1 MKTFSLN
8 KVIAIF
14 ALLFLIGGGKTL
26 AETTATLQASSTD
39 PSQGRPEF
47 AYTINNVNVLNGG
60 VIDYG
65 YWNVNLY
72 SVVNSPAN
80 AAAFAFY
87 AVAGKPNTYYI
98 YNYSAKKWV
107 TYDLATSYNNDMKGF
122 LKLSDTKTE
131 GCYFEI
137 TSCTND
143 THSGYQMRPYA
154 SDGTIDEDCYL
165 NYNGGNGANVSLTVG
180 LWKDPGSQDKGA
192 CWILKKVDLE
202 VNSIQTSTNEAKPE
216 HVFTMRNANG
226 DYVNSNLYRTL
237 AASDYAQFAFY
248 EVSGKASAYYIYNYS
263 AKKWLKYTTSATY
276 TKGKDFVFNG
286 EKSERSEFYITDAAK
301 DGVSGVQIQPYNAA
315 GNAANN
321 YLNFYG
327 GGGDNVAHTIGN
339 YTTDGNN
346 DAGSL
351 WVFTEVEI
359 ANNNAVITN
368 KTMSEG
374 SVVSTLLEN
383 HTGNGTKLLKETAI
397 DWTKQKVIAE
407 IDLSTCGTGTEDLFS
422 IGENIQTFE
431 ANNIHMYKKS
441 DGSITAYLVGN
452 PIKGGITGFESSTL
466 LDGNMLRVE
475 LSSEKGFVV
484 NDVVVFSK
492 EAINQYSEQYYT
504 NQFFS
509 LSNIQV
515 GSGEGTNQESR
526 AKYNY
531 ISVATKDYQTATVT
545 SSNTLDEVTVNSFN
559 AQNDVDVQLKR
570 SLTPTQWN
578 TFCVPFTISE
588 DVIAEKFG
596 AGTLVYTFG
605 SMNGNVMNFAH
616 STTIEAGTP
625 YIVKPTKEVVNPS
638 FTGVNIEATAAKKV
652 GADGYFMQGIYSAK
666 TDLTTDGTNLFL
678 GDGNKFYKPAGATTA
693 KMKGLRAFF
702 IVPQGTNLAALRA
715 NIDGATTA
723 IDELTAVVEQ
733 PTDNRIYNLQGQ
745 FVGTSFEGLH
755 GVYVQNGKKV
765 LVK

>member
-1 MKTFSLN
+1 
-8 KVIAIF
+8 
-14 ALLFLIGGGKTL
+14 
-26 AETTATLQASSTD
+26 
-39 PSQGRPEF
+39 
-47 AYTINNVNVLNGG
+47 
-60 VIDYG
+60 
-65 YWNVNLY
+65 
-72 SVVNSPAN
+72 
-80 AAAFAFY
+80 
-87 AVAGKPNTYYI
+87 
-98 YNYSAKKWV
+98 
-107 TYDLATSYNNDMKGF
+107 MKGF

-192 CWILKKVDLE
+192 CWILKKVDLG

-216 HVFTMRNANG
+216 HVFTMRNANNS
-226 DYVNSNLYRTL
+226 YVNSNLYCATST
-237 AASDYAQFAFY
+237 SDYAQFAFY
-248 EVSGKASAYYIYNYS
+248 EVSGKTSAYYIYNHS

-276 TKGKDFVFNG
+276 TKGKDFVSNG

-321 YLNFYG
+321 YLNFYKG
-327 GGGDNVAHTIGN
+327 GSHNTDHTIGN

-359 ANNNAVITN
+359 ANNAAVITN
-368 KTMSEG
+368 TSLAAG
-374 SVVSTLLEN
+374 SIVNPLCTN
-383 HTGNGTKLLKETAI
+383 HQGDGTQFIKETAI
-397 DWTKQKVIAE
+397 DWTNQKVIAE
-407 IDLSTCGTGTEDLFS
+407 IDVSTCGTGTEDLFS
-422 IGENIQTFE
+422 IGEDILTFK
-431 ANNIHMYKKS
+431 ANNIHMYKTT
-441 DGSITAYLVGN
+441 GGITAYLVGN
-452 PIKGGITGFESSTL
+452 PAGGGATAFGPVSF
-466 LDGNMLRVE
+466 DGNILRVE

-484 NDVVVFSK
+484 NDRVIFSK
-492 EAINQYSEQYYT
+492 EIINQYSEQKY
-504 NQFFS
+504 NKQFFS

-515 GSGEGTNQESR
+515 GSGENNQNSN

-559 AQNDVDVQLKR
+559 AQNDVEVQLKR

-578 TFCVPFTISE
+578 TFCVPFTISA
-588 DVIAEKFG
+588 DMIAEKFG

-605 SMNGNVMNFAH
+605 SMTGNVMNFKA
-616 STTIEAGTP
+616 STTIEAGKP
-625 YIVKPTKEVVNPS
+625 YIVKPTQEVVDPT
-638 FTGVNIEATAAKKV
+638 FTGVNIEASAPVKS
-652 GADGYFMQGIYSAK
+652 GENGFFMQGTYGAK
-666 TDLTTDGTNLFL
+666 TDLLDDGTNLFL
-678 GDGNKFYKPAGATTA
+678 GEGNKFFKPAAGST
-693 KMKGLRAFF
+693 KMKGMRAFF
-702 IVPQGTNLAALRA
+702 IVPQGTNFAALRA

-723 IDELTAVVEQ
+723 IDELTTVVEQ

>member
-8 KVIAIF
+8 KIIAIF
-14 ALLFLIGGGKTL
+14 ALLFLIGGGKILARNGQPKTL
-26 AETTATLQASSTD
+26 PITNYSPNGSKFYSDFTIDWTTQKLQIIVDVTNCTTDASGNNPDDIFDLCPQTSSDIGWNSPTPVVHVYCDGTQLKLHGFGCAIDDPRATVTLGSSYDKTNITIEIDNENGLTVDGNSTTFTATFLAALFNNSNLTFASQQGDGRMHGTYKSVKVVSKTV
-39 PSQGRPEF
+39 PSG
-47 AYTINNVNVLNGG
+47 I
-60 VIDYG
+60 I
-65 YWNVNLY
+65 
-72 SVVNSPAN
+72 
-80 AAAFAFY
+80 
-87 AVAGKPNTYYI
+87 
-98 YNYSAKKWV
+98 
-107 TYDLATSYNNDMKGF
+107 
-122 LKLSDTKTE
+122 
-131 GCYFEI
+131 
-137 TSCTND
+137 
-143 THSGYQMRPYA
+143 
-154 SDGTIDEDCYL
+154 
-165 NYNGGNGANVSLTVG
+165 
-180 LWKDPGSQDKGA
+180 
-192 CWILKKVDLE
+192 
-202 VNSIQTSTNEAKPE
+202 TSTNETMPE
-216 HVFTMRNANG
+216 HVFTMHNANNN
-226 DYVNSNLYRTL
+226 YVNSNLYCATGT
-237 AASDYAQFAFY
+237 SDYAQFAFY
-248 EVSGKASAYYIYNYS
+248 EVSGKTNAYYIYNYS
-263 AKKWLKYTTSATY
+263 AKKWLKYTTSTTY
-276 TKGKDFVFNG
+276 EAGKDFVSNG
-286 EKSERSEFYITDAAK
+286 EKSERSEFYITSTAK
-301 DGVSGVQIQPYNAA
+301 NGVNGVQIQPYNAA

-327 GGGDNVAHTIGN
+327 GGGANTDHTIGN
-339 YTTDGNN
+339 WTDNGSS

-383 HTGNGTKLLKETAI
+383 HTGDGTKFTRETAI

-407 IDLSTCGTGTEDLFS
+407 IDISTCGTGTEDLFS
-422 IGENIQTFE
+422 IGENIQTFK
-431 ANNIHMYKKS
+431 ANNLHVYKKAS
-441 DGSITAYLVGN
+441 GAITAYLVGN
-452 PIKGGITGFESSTL
+452 PLGGGTTAFESSTL

-475 LSSEKGFVV
+475 LSSEKGFVM
-484 NDVVVFSK
+484 NDVIVFSK

-515 GSGEGTNQESR
+515 GSGENNQNSR

-531 ISVATKDYQTATVT
+531 ISVVTNDYKATTVT

-578 TFCVPFTISE
+578 TFCVPFTISA

-605 SMNGNVMNFAH
+605 SMNGNVMNFKA
-616 STTIEAGTP
+616 STTIEAGKP
-625 YIVKPTKEVVNPS
+625 YIVKPANTVVNPT
-638 FTGVNIEATAAKKV
+638 FTGVNIEASAPVKS
-652 GADGYFMQGIYSAK
+652 GENGFFMQGTYGAK
-666 TDLTTDGTNLFL
+666 TDLLDDGTNLFL
-678 GDGNKFYKPAGATTA
+678 GEGDKFYKPAKGST
-693 KMKGLRAFF
+693 KMKGMRAFF

-723 IDELTAVVEQ
+723 IDELTTVVEQ

>member
-8 KVIAIF
+8 KIIAIF

-39 PSQGRPEF
+39 PSLGKPEF
-47 AYTINNVNVLNGG
+47 AYTINNVNVLNGTT
-60 VIDYG
+60 IDYG

-80 AAAFAFY
+80 AASFAFY
-87 AVAGKPNTYYI
+87 AVAGKSNTYYI

-107 TYDLATSYNNDMKGF
+107 TYDLATSYNNNMKGF

-165 NYNGGNGANVSLTVG
+165 NYNGGNGANASLTVG

-192 CWILKKVDLE
+192 CWILKKVDLG

-216 HVFTMRNANG
+216 HVFTMRNANNS
-226 DYVNSNLYRTL
+226 YVNSNLYCATST
-237 AASDYAQFAFY
+237 SDYAQFAFY
-248 EVSGKASAYYIYNYS
+248 EVSGKTSAYYIYNYS

-276 TKGKDFVFNG
+276 TKGQDFVSNG

-321 YLNFYG
+321 YLNFYK
-327 GGGDNVAHTIGN
+327 GGDQNTNNTIGN

-383 HTGNGTKLLKETAI
+383 HTGDGTKLLKEIAI
-397 DWTKQKVIAE
+397 DWTQQKVVAE

-422 IGENIQTFE
+422 IGKDIQTFKE
-431 ANNIHMYKKS
+431 NNIHVYKTS
-441 DGSITAYLVGN
+441 GGITAYLVGN
-452 PIKGGITGFESSTL
+452 PASGGATAFGPVSF
-466 LDGNMLRVE
+466 DGNILRVE

-484 NDVVVFSK
+484 NDRVIFSK
-492 EAINQYSEQYYT
+492 DIINQYSEQKYGK
-504 NQFFS
+504 QFFS

-515 GSGEGTNQESR
+515 GSGEGTNQETK
-526 AKYNY
+526 ATYNY
-531 ISVATKDYQTATVT
+531 IRVVTNDYQAATVT
-545 SSNTLDEVTVNSFN
+545 SSNTLDEVAVNSFN
-559 AQNDVDVQLKR
+559 AQNNVDVQLKR
-570 SLTPTQWN
+570 SLSPEHWN
-578 TFCVPFTISE
+578 SFCVPFAISE

-596 AGTLVYTFG
+596 AGTQICTFG
-605 SMNGNVMNFAH
+605 SMNGNVMNFDH
-616 STTIEAGTP
+616 STTIEAGKP
-625 YIVKPTKEVVNPS
+625 YIVKPTKEVVDPS
-638 FTGVNIEATAAKKV
+638 FTSVNIEATAAKKV

-715 NIDGATTA
+715 NIDGATTS
-723 IDELTAVVEQ
+723 IDELTTVVEQ
-733 PTDNRIYNLQGQ
+733 PIDNRIYNLQGQ

>member
-8 KVIAIF
+8 KIIAIF

-39 PSQGRPEF
+39 PSLGKPEF
-47 AYTINNVNVLNGG
+47 AYTINNVNVIDGT
-60 VIDYG
+60 IDYG

-72 SVVNSPAN
+72 SVVNTPAN
-80 AAAFAFY
+80 AASFAFY
-87 AVAGKPNTYYI
+87 AVAGKSNTYYI

-107 TYDLATSYNNDMKGF
+107 TYDLATSYNNNMKGF
-122 LKLSDTKTE
+122 LKLSGTKTE

-165 NYNGGNGANVSLTVG
+165 NYNGGNGANASLTVG

-192 CWILKKVDLE
+192 CWILKKVDLG

-216 HVFTMRNANG
+216 HQYTMRNANN
-226 DYVNSNLYRTL
+226 DYVNSSLYRTL
-237 AASDYAQFAFY
+237 NSADYAQFAFY
-248 EVSGKASAYYIYNYS
+248 EVSGKTNAYYIYNYS

-276 TKGKDFVFNG
+276 TVGKDFVSNG

-321 YLNFYG
+321 YLNFYA
-327 GGGDNVAHTIGN
+327 GGDQNTNHTIGN
-339 YTTDGNN
+339 WTDGGNN
-346 DAGSL
+346 DLGSL
-351 WVFTEVEI
+351 WLFTEVEI

-383 HTGNGTKLLKETAI
+383 HTGDGTKLLKETAI
-397 DWTKQKVIAE
+397 DWTQQKVIAE
-407 IDLSTCGTGTEDLFS
+407 IDLSTCGTGIEDLFS
-422 IGENIQTFE
+422 IGEKIQTSK
-431 ANNIHMYKKS
+431 ANNIHMYKTS
-441 DGSITAYLVGN
+441 GGITAYLVGN
-452 PIKGGITGFESSTL
+452 PLSGGATAFGPVSF
-466 LDGNMLRVE
+466 DGNILRVE

-484 NDVVVFSK
+484 NDRVIFSK
-492 EAINQYSEQYYT
+492 EIINQYSEQKYGK
-504 NQFFS
+504 QFFS

-515 GSGEGTNQESR
+515 GSGEGTNQETK
-526 AKYNY
+526 ATYNY
-531 ISVATKDYQTATVT
+531 ISVVTNDYKPATVT
-545 SSNTLDEVTVNSFN
+545 VSNTLDEVAVNSFN
-559 AQNDVDVQLKR
+559 AQNNVDVQLKR
-570 SLTPTQWN
+570 TLSPEHWN
-578 TFCVPFTISE
+578 SFCVPFAISE

-596 AGTLVYTFG
+596 AGTQVCTFG
-605 SMNGNVMNFAH
+605 SMNGNVMNFAA

-625 YIVKPTKEVVNPS
+625 YIVKPTQEVVNPS

-693 KMKGLRAFF
+693 KMKGMRAYF
-702 IVPQGTNLAALRA
+702 IVPQGTNFAALRA

-723 IDELTAVVEQ
+723 IDEFATVVEQ

>member
-1 MKTFSLN
+1 M
-8 KVIAIF
+8 
-14 ALLFLIGGGKTL
+14 
-26 AETTATLQASSTD
+26 QASSTD
-39 PSQGRPEF
+39 PSLGKPEF
-47 AYTINNVNVLNGG
+47 AYTINNVNVLNGTT
-60 VIDYG
+60 IDYG

-80 AAAFAFY
+80 AASFAFY
-87 AVAGKPNTYYI
+87 AVAGKSNTYYI

-107 TYDLATSYNNDMKGF
+107 TYDLATSYNNNMKGF

-165 NYNGGNGANVSLTVG
+165 NYNGGNGANASLTVG
-180 LWKDPGSQDKGA
+180 LWKDPESQDKGA
-192 CWILKKVDLE
+192 CWILKKVDLG

-216 HVFTMRNANG
+216 HVFTMRNANNS
-226 DYVNSNLYRTL
+226 YVNSNLYCATST
-237 AASDYAQFAFY
+237 SDYAQFAFY
-248 EVSGKASAYYIYNYS
+248 EVSGKTSAYYIYNYS

-276 TKGKDFVFNG
+276 TKGQDFVSNG

-321 YLNFYG
+321 YLNFYK
-327 GGGDNVAHTIGN
+327 GGDQNTNNTIGN

-383 HTGNGTKLLKETAI
+383 HTGDGTKLLKETAI
-397 DWTKQKVIAE
+397 DWTQQKVIAE

-422 IGENIQTFE
+422 IGKDIQTFKE
-431 ANNIHMYKKS
+431 NNIHVYKTS
-441 DGSITAYLVGN
+441 GGITAYLVGN
-452 PIKGGITGFESSTL
+452 PASGGATAFGPVSF
-466 LDGNMLRVE
+466 DGNILRVE

-484 NDVVVFSK
+484 NDRAIFSK
-492 EAINQYSEQYYT
+492 EIINQYSEQKYGK
-504 NQFFS
+504 QFFS

-515 GSGEGTNQESR
+515 GSGEGTNQETK
-526 AKYNY
+526 ATYNY
-531 ISVATKDYQTATVT
+531 ISVVTNDYKAATVT
-545 SSNTLDEVTVNSFN
+545 SSNTLDEVAVNSFN
-559 AQNDVDVQLKR
+559 AQNNVDVQLKR
-570 SLTPTQWN
+570 TLSPEHWN
-578 TFCVPFTISE
+578 SFCVPFAISA

-605 SMNGNVMNFAH
+605 SMNGNVMNFAP
-616 STTIEAGTP
+616 STTIEAGKP
-625 YIVKPTKEVVNPS
+625 YIVKPTKEVVDPS

-678 GDGNKFYKPAGATTA
+678 GDGNKFYKPAGTTTA
-693 KMKGLRAFF
+693 RMKGLRAFF

-723 IDELTAVVEQ
+723 IDEFATIVEQ

>member
-1 MKTFSLN
+1 MGSSYDKTNITIEIDNENGLTVNGNST
-8 KVIAIF
+8 
-14 ALLFLIGGGKTL
+14 TL
-26 AETTATLQASSTD
+26 TATFLTELLNNSNLTFAS
-39 PSQGRPEF
+39 QE
-47 AYTINNVNVLNGG
+47 
-60 VIDYG
+60 
-65 YWNVNLY
+65 
-72 SVVNSPAN
+72 
-80 AAAFAFY
+80 
-87 AVAGKPNTYYI
+87 
-98 YNYSAKKWV
+98 
-107 TYDLATSYNNDMKGF
+107 
-122 LKLSDTKTE
+122 
-131 GCYFEI
+131 
-137 TSCTND
+137 
-143 THSGYQMRPYA
+143 
-154 SDGTIDEDCYL
+154 
-165 NYNGGNGANVSLTVG
+165 GNGRMHGTYKSVKVVSKTAPSGIV
-180 LWKDPGSQDKGA
+180 
-192 CWILKKVDLE
+192 
-202 VNSIQTSTNEAKPE
+202 TSTNETTPE

-237 AASDYAQFAFY
+237 ATSDYAQFAFY
-248 EVSGKASAYYIYNYS
+248 EVSGKANAYYIYNYS

-276 TKGKDFVFNG
+276 TVGKDFVSNG
-286 EKSERSEFYITDAAK
+286 EKSERSEFYITNAAK
-301 DGVSGVQIQPYNAA
+301 GGVNGVQIQPYNAA

-321 YLNFYG
+321 YLNFYK
-327 GGGDNVAHTIGN
+327 GGDQNTNNTIGN

-383 HTGNGTKLLKETAI
+383 HTGDGTKLLKETAI
-397 DWTKQKVIAE
+397 DWTQQKVIAE

-422 IGENIQTFE
+422 IGKDIQTFKE
-431 ANNIHMYKKS
+431 NNIHVYKTS
-441 DGSITAYLVGN
+441 GGITAYLVGN
-452 PIKGGITGFESSTL
+452 PASGGATAFGPVSF
-466 LDGNMLRVE
+466 DGNILRVE

-484 NDVVVFSK
+484 NDRAIFSK
-492 EAINQYSEQYYT
+492 EIINQYSEQKYGK
-504 NQFFS
+504 QFFS

-515 GSGEGTNQESR
+515 GSGEGTNQETK
-526 AKYNY
+526 ATYNY
-531 ISVATKDYQTATVT
+531 ISVVTNDYKAATVT
-545 SSNTLDEVTVNSFN
+545 SSNTLDEVAVNSFN
-559 AQNDVDVQLKR
+559 AQNNVDVQLKR
-570 SLTPTQWN
+570 TLSPEHWN
-578 TFCVPFTISE
+578 SFCVPFAISA

-605 SMNGNVMNFAH
+605 SMNGNVMNFAP
-616 STTIEAGTP
+616 STTIEAGKP
-625 YIVKPTKEVVNPS
+625 YIVKPTQEVVDPS

-678 GDGNKFYKPAGATTA
+678 GDGNKFYKPAGTTTA
-693 KMKGLRAFF
+693 RMKGLRAFF

-723 IDELTAVVEQ
+723 IDEFATVVEQ

>member
-8 KVIAIF
+8 KIIAIF

-47 AYTINNVNVLNGG
+47 AYTINNVNVLNGTT
-60 VIDYG
+60 IDYG

-80 AAAFAFY
+80 AASFAFY
-87 AVAGKPNTYYI
+87 AVAGKSNTYYI

-107 TYDLATSYNNDMKGF
+107 TYDLATSYDNTKGF

-154 SDGTIDEDCYL
+154 SDGTIDEDRYL
-165 NYNGGNGANVSLTVG
+165 NFNGGNGANASITVG
-180 LWKDPGSQDKGA
+180 LWQDNGSQDKGA
-192 CWILKKVDLE
+192 CWILKEADLSVKANITNTSLAAGSI
-202 VNSIQTSTNEAKPE
+202 VNSLYTN
-216 HVFTMRNANG
+216 
-226 DYVNSNLYRTL
+226 Y
-237 AASDYAQFAFY
+237 Q
-248 EVSGKASAYYIYNYS
+248 
-263 AKKWLKYTTSATY
+263 
-276 TKGKDFVFNG
+276 
-286 EKSERSEFYITDAAK
+286 
-301 DGVSGVQIQPYNAA
+301 
-315 GNAANN
+315 
-321 YLNFYG
+321 
-327 GGGDNVAHTIGN
+327 
-339 YTTDGNN
+339 
-346 DAGSL
+346 
-351 WVFTEVEI
+351 
-359 ANNNAVITN
+359 
-368 KTMSEG
+368 
-374 SVVSTLLEN
+374 
-383 HTGNGTKLLKETAI
+383 GNGTQFVKETAI
-397 DWTKQKVIAE
+397 DWTNQKVVAE
-407 IDLSTCGTGTEDLFS
+407 IDVSTCGTGTEDLFS
-422 IGENIQTFE
+422 IGEDAITWF
-431 ANNIHMYKKS
+431 ANNIHMYKTT
-441 DGSITAYLVGN
+441 GGITAYLVGN
-452 PIKGGITGFESSTL
+452 PVGGGATAFGPVSF
-466 LDGNMLRVE
+466 DGNILRVE

-484 NDVVVFSK
+484 NDRVIFSK
-492 EAINQYSEQYYT
+492 EVINQYSEQYYSK
-504 NQFFS
+504 QFFS
-509 LSNIQV
+509 LSTIKV
-515 GSGEGTNQESR
+515 GSGEGNNQESK

-531 ISVATKDYQTATVT
+531 ISVVTNDYQTATVT

-578 TFCVPFTISE
+578 TFCVPFTISA

-605 SMNGNVMNFAH
+605 SMNGNVMNFKA
-616 STTIEAGTP
+616 STTIEAGKP
-625 YIVKPTKEVVNPS
+625 YIVKPANTVVNPT
-638 FTGVNIEATAAKKV
+638 FTGVNIEASTPVKS
-652 GADGYFMQGIYSAK
+652 GENGFFMQGTYGAK
-666 TDLTTDGTNLFL
+666 TDLLDDGTNLFL
-678 GDGNKFYKPAGATTA
+678 GEGNKFYKPAKGST

-723 IDELTAVVEQ
+723 IDEFATVVEQ

>member
-1 MKTFSLN
+1 M
-8 KVIAIF
+8 
-14 ALLFLIGGGKTL
+14 
-26 AETTATLQASSTD
+26 QASSTD
-39 PSQGRPEF
+39 PSLGKPEF
-47 AYTINNVNVLNGG
+47 AYTINNVNVLNGTT
-60 VIDYG
+60 IDYG

-80 AAAFAFY
+80 AASFAFY
-87 AVAGKPNTYYI
+87 AVAGKSNTYYI

-165 NYNGGNGANVSLTVG
+165 NYNGGNGANASLTVG

-192 CWILKKVDLE
+192 CWILKKVDLG

-216 HVFTMRNANG
+216 HVFTMRNANNS
-226 DYVNSNLYRTL
+226 YVNSNLYCATST
-237 AASDYAQFAFY
+237 SDYAQFAFY
-248 EVSGKASAYYIYNYS
+248 EVSGKTSAYYIYNYS

-276 TKGKDFVFNG
+276 TKGQDFVSNG

-321 YLNFYG
+321 YLNFYK
-327 GGGDNVAHTIGN
+327 GGDQNTNNTIGN

-383 HTGNGTKLLKETAI
+383 HTGDGTKLLKETAI
-397 DWTKQKVIAE
+397 DWTQQKVVAE

-422 IGENIQTFE
+422 IGKDIQTFKE
-431 ANNIHMYKKS
+431 NNIHVYKTS
-441 DGSITAYLVGN
+441 GGITAYLVGN
-452 PIKGGITGFESSTL
+452 PASGGATAFGPVSF
-466 LDGNMLRVE
+466 DGNILRVE

-484 NDVVVFSK
+484 NDRAIFSK
-492 EAINQYSEQYYT
+492 EIINQYSEQKYGK
-504 NQFFS
+504 QFFS

-515 GSGEGTNQESR
+515 GSGEGTNQETK
-526 AKYNY
+526 ATYNY
-531 ISVATKDYQTATVT
+531 ISVVTNDYKAATVT
-545 SSNTLDEVTVNSFN
+545 SSNTLDEVAVNSFN
-559 AQNDVDVQLKR
+559 AQNNVDVQLKR
-570 SLTPTQWN
+570 TLSPEHWN
-578 TFCVPFTISE
+578 SFCVPFAISA

-605 SMNGNVMNFAH
+605 SMNGNVMNFAP
-616 STTIEAGTP
+616 STTIEAGKP
-625 YIVKPTKEVVNPS
+625 YIVKPTKEVVDPS

-652 GADGYFMQGIYSAK
+652 GADGYFMQGTYGAK

-678 GDGNKFYKPAGATTA
+678 GEGNKFYKPSGTTTA

-702 IVPQGTNLAALRA
+702 IVPQGTNFAALRA

-723 IDELTAVVEQ
+723 IDELTTVVEQ